1 MRGGRERDEGKKRK
15 VRGSA
20 VDEINKYAD
29 IEIFFSHRSLQWRVM
44 KYLTEIPATGS
55 E

>member
-1 MRGGRERDEGKKRK
+1 MVGGEKARL
-15 VRGSA
+15 
-20 VDEINKYAD
+20 DEINKYAD
-29 IEIFFSHRSLQWRVM
+29 IEIFFSHRVCNGGVM